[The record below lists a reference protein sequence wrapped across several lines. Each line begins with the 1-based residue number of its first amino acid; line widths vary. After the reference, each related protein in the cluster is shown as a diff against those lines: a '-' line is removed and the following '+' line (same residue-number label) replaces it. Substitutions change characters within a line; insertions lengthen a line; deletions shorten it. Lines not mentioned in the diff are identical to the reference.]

1 MKYTYLLFL
10 IFFGTIN
17 SLQAQHYGNSLGIR
31 LGNNDLGRTVGLSF
45 QQRISKRNTIEAIL
59 QSDFSRNTT
68 AHILYEIHR
77 PIISK
82 RLNYYYGGGL
92 AFGSEE
98 SFMKDAVNKEI
109 VHTYG
114 NSTVGVDFILGFEM
128 TFLNT
133 VFSFDYKPNINVAGR
148 EEFFRGQAGI
158 SARMVLVKSK
168 DQKKRQ
174 RQRQR
179 AKNQQNTSSFGEKI
193 NSIFKKN

>member
-1 MKYTYLLFL
+1 
-10 IFFGTIN
+10 
-17 SLQAQHYGNSLGIR
+17 
-31 LGNNDLGRTVGLSF
+31 
-45 QQRISKRNTIEAIL
+45 
-59 QSDFSRNTT
+59 
-68 AHILYEIHR
+68 
-77 PIISK
+77 
-82 RLNYYYGGGL
+82 
-92 AFGSEE
+92 
-98 SFMKDAVNKEI
+98 
-109 VHTYG
+109 
-114 NSTVGVDFILGFEM
+114 M